1 MCDWILENMPWC
13 VEHIGRMP
21 YVWQLVL
28 ALGIVL
34 ALTLGYCLLQN
45 ALSVEYAPRRAAR
58 PAAHTAPRSRVSY
71 FSDSD
76 SRDISLDWVDP
87 AKVEEWK

>member
-1 MCDWILENMPWC
+1 MCDWIIKNMPWC
-13 VEHIGRMP
+13 VEHIGNMP
-21 YVWQLVL
+21 FVWQIVL

-45 ALSVEYAPRRAAR
+45 ALSVEYVPRRAR
-58 PAAHTAPRSRVSY
+58 PAAHAAPCYRVNY

-76 SRDISLDWVDP
+76 SLDSSLDWVDP
-87 AKVEEWK
+87 QKVEDWT

>member
-13 VEHIGRMP
+13 VEHIGRLP
-21 YVWQLVL
+21 YVWQIVL
-28 ALGIVL
+28 ALGIIL

-45 ALSVEYAPRRAAR
+45 ALSVGYVPRRAKT
-58 PAAHTAPRSRVSY
+58 AAHTAPRYRVNY

-76 SRDISLDWVDP
+76 RRDIALDWVDP
-87 AKVEEWK
+87 EKVEVWR

>member
-1 MCDWILENMPWC
+1 MCDWIINNMPWC

-21 YVWQLVL
+21 YVWQIVL

-45 ALSVEYAPRRAAR
+45 ALSVEYVPRRSCT
-58 PAAHTAPRSRVSY
+58 AAHTAPRNRVNY
-71 FSDSD
+71 FSDND
-76 SRDISLDWVDP
+76 SRDSFLDWVDP
-87 AKVEEWK
+87 EKVEEWQ